1 MKINVMRKNE
11 RFIGMFGNKIAL
23 ENQKGEIRIV
33 VLEDSEEG
41 IRVGRE
47 EIIIGFGNGTVE
59 IGDSETGIEVTT
71 F

>member
-1 MKINVMRKNE
+1 MKINVMKKNE
-11 RFIGMFGNKIAL
+11 RFIGIFDNKIVL
-23 ENQKGEIRIV
+23 ENPQGEIRIV

-59 IGDSETGIEVTT
+59 MEDSETGIEVTT